1 MAQKHLQQ
9 LFQNIVDDQLSAGK
23 PACVPATFDR
33 LLGEGYSEQE
43 AKTMMAGVIAYHM
56 SNVIDHD
63 QPFNNGEYQRLLE
76 QLPKFPTPQ

>member
-1 MAQKHLQQ
+1 MAREHLQQ

-23 PACVPATFDR
+23 PVCVPATLKR
-33 LLGEGYSEQE
+33 LLQDGFSEKE

-63 QPFNNGEYQRLLE
+63 QPFNGGEYERLLN
-76 QLPKFPTPQ
+76 QLPDFPSTQ